1 MNLPRHDAHNE
12 IVLIRNRLHLMMTDV
27 QLFIWTSCLMP
38 VTTCFVT
45 CGRSTKTS
53 FEVQVFITFIS

>member
-27 QLFIWTSCLMP
+27 QLFIWT
-38 VTTCFVT
+38 TCFVT

-53 FEVQVFITFIS
+53 FEVQVFKTFIS